1 MGLTFSL
8 SRVHLSA
15 QPVLIVRLVAAQI
28 GDCVDC
34 GDTVGILIALRA
46 AVDVVWGTAD

>member
-15 QPVLIVRLVAAQI
+15 QRHNLYLLSGLWHLHRLV
-28 GDCVDC
+28 
-34 GDTVGILIALRA
+34 IA
-46 AVDVVWGTAD
+46 